1 MNKSMYLIFVIDLIM
16 TDLNYMYC
24 IERLII
30 LLAKMIEKHNF
41 EIFYEY

>member
-16 TDLNYMYC
+16 IDLNYMYC

-30 LLAKMIEKHNF
+30 LLASYL
-41 EIFYEY
+41 IFI